1 MPVYRYTG
9 RSVRGR
15 LVSGNVD
22 GESPD
27 GVAARLLEGGITPIE
42 IAVAA
47 LEEQTNEAGADIKRF
62 AQRFGLGHPTV
73 GDLVLFS
80 RQMYTITKSG
90 IPLLRGLRGLVGS
103 THNEILR
110 AALQDILDSLES
122 GRDLGSSFRRHP
134 DVFPP
139 LYVNLIAVGEATG
152 TLEKAFG
159 SLAEYLAQDKEMQDR
174 VKAAMRYP
182 IIVMVVIAI
191 AIGVITSFV
200 IPRFAPLFRALG
212 NDIPWPT
219 RVIMNVSS
227 FAQHDAGWAIGGA
240 VAVALLIRTYVRT
253 EAGRLKWHG
262 LKLRLPVFGRLSHEA
277 SLARAS
283 RTLATSLRAGLPM
296 LQVLSLIGRSAG
308 NDHMTQ
314 RILKMRE
321 AVERGE
327 PLSRAAAS
335 AGMFPPLVLQM
346 MVVGEET
353 GELGELLDEVA
364 GFYEREVDYS
374 LKNLSAAIEPI
385 LIVCVG
391 GMVLVLALGVFLPMW
406 ELIAKVGNGQGG

>member
-1 MPVYRYTG
+1 MYRYTG
-9 RSVRGR
+9 RSARGR
-15 LVSGNVD
+15 LVTGRLD

-42 IAVAA
+42 IVLTAA
-47 LEEQTNEAGADIKRF
+47 DVPAGEAGAGLQRL
-62 AQRFGLGHPTV
+62 ARRFGVGRPSI

-103 THNEILR
+103 THNEVLR
-110 AALQDILDSLES
+110 AALQDILESLES

-134 DVFPP
+134 QIFPP
-139 LYVNLIAVGEATG
+139 LYVNLVAVGEATG
-152 TLEKAFG
+152 TLERAFG
-159 SLAEYLAQDKEMQDR
+159 ALADYLAQDKEMQDR
-174 VKAAMRYP
+174 VKAALRYP
-182 IIVMVVIAI
+182 VIVMIVIALAV
-191 AIGVITSFV
+191 AIITTFV

-219 RVIMNVSS
+219 RVVMGAANL
-227 FAQHDAGWAIGGA
+227 AQHDGWWLLGTVGVIS
-240 VAVALLIRTYVRT
+240 ALARASVRT
-253 EAGRLKWHG
+253 ERGRLRWHT
-262 LKLRLPVFGRLSHEA
+262 LKLHLPVFGKLAHQA

-283 RTLATSLRAGLPM
+283 RTLATSLHAGLPM
-296 LQVLSLIGRSAG
+296 LQALHLIARAAG
-308 NDHMTQ
+308 NDYMTQ

-321 AVERGE
+321 AVERGD
-327 PLSRAAAS
+327 PLSRAATA

-346 MVVGEET
+346 MAVGEET
-353 GELGELLDEVA
+353 GELGELLNEVA
-364 GFYEREVDYS
+364 GFYEREVDYT
-374 LKNLSAAIEPI
+374 LKNLSAAIEPL

-406 ELIAKVGNGQGG
+406 ELIAKVGSGGQ